1 MNLQFQYEKLKI
13 ILSGNHV
20 HRGKYFEI
28 LIVFEKSDYILHSV
42 TYYRTYLFQL
52 CMIFFTHDDDEIL
65 IKCDE
70 VQTMILKYWEF
81 VNKEKSVAVDSII
94 NGLTLT

>member
-1 MNLQFQYEKLKI
+1 
-13 ILSGNHV
+13 
-20 HRGKYFEI
+20 
-28 LIVFEKSDYILHSV
+28 
-42 TYYRTYLFQL
+42 
-52 CMIFFTHDDDEIL
+52 MIFFTHDDDEIL